1 MQNKSIIVI
10 LTLGFALFA
19 MFFGAGN
26 LILPPYIGLLAKDNW
41 VEAILGFTTSGIIAP
56 FLGIIAVLKSGDS
69 FTDLGK
75 RVNLKLALVLATII
89 MLCIGPIVAIPR
101 TGATTFEVGI
111 LPLMPDASPIWS
123 SIIFFA
129 IVLVLSISPS
139 KIVDIIGSYLTPLL
153 LILLSVLVIVGIV
166 NPAIIPQT
174 TNVATSQDFAM
185 AFQEGY
191 QTMDVLASVIFAGI
205 IISAARQKGFVN
217 LKERTN
223 IVLKS
228 GLLAMGCLL
237 FIYGGLIYLGA
248 TTDYQFTETSSRTQ
262 LLLHISTS
270 VLGEYGTLAISVSMA
285 LACLTT
291 AIALTCAVGT
301 FFAELTNNKFG
312 YAEAVIS
319 CTLVSALFSINS
331 VDDIINYAGSILG
344 FVYPITFA
352 LVIYVVLFGNKITQ
366 KLPYVVALLITTFIS
381 AFRVLAH
388 FNIATTEINYYKEF
402 IPLGSHNLEWVIPSF
417 IGFIITYFITK
428 NSSKKF
434 VTT

>member
-1 MQNKSIIVI
+1 MQNKNTIVI

-26 LILPPYIGLLAKDNW
+26 LILPPYIGLLAKENW
-41 VEAILGFTTSGIIAP
+41 VEAILGFAATGIIAP
-56 FLGIIAVLKSGDS
+56 FLGIIAVVKSGES
-69 FTDLGK
+69 FIDLGK
-75 RVNLKLALVLATII
+75 RVNLNLALVLATII

-101 TGATTFEVGI
+101 TGATTFEVGV
-111 LPLMPDASPIWS
+111 LPLMENASPIWS

-129 IVLVLSISPS
+129 IVLVLSIRPS
-139 KIVDIIGSYLTPLL
+139 KIVDIIGGYLTPLL
-153 LILLSVLVIVGIV
+153 LILLALLVVVGIL
-166 NPAIIPQT
+166 NPSIVPQQT
-174 TNVATSQDFAM
+174 TLPSIDSFAM

-205 IISAARQKGFVN
+205 IISAAKQKGFTI
-217 LKERTN
+217 LKDRTS

-228 GLLAMGCLL
+228 GILAMGCLL

-270 VLGEYGTLAISVSMA
+270 VLGQYGTLAISLSMA

-301 FFAELTNNKFG
+301 FFAELTNNKLG
-312 YAEAVIS
+312 YAEGVIL
-319 CTLVSALFSINS
+319 CTLISALFSINT

-352 LVIYVVLFGNKITQ
+352 LVIYVVVFGNIVKNKT
-366 KLPYVVALLITTFIS
+366 PYVVALLVTAFIS
-381 AFRVLAH
+381 TFRVFQH
-388 FNIATTEINYYKEF
+388 FNIGAETIAYYKSF
-402 IPLGSHNLEWVIPSF
+402 IPLSNHNLEWVVPSLIAF
-417 IGFIITYFITK
+417 LLTAFLTK
-428 NSSKKF
+428 SKKQNIL
-434 VTT
+434 V

>member
-1 MQNKSIIVI
+1 MQNKSIMVI

-101 TGATTFEVGI
+101 TGATTFEVGV

-153 LILLSVLVIVGIV
+153 LILLATLVVVGIL
-166 NPAIIPQT
+166 NPAVIPQSS
-174 TNVATSQDFAM
+174 NIGASQDFAM

-270 VLGEYGTLAISVSMA
+270 VIGEYGTLAISVSMA

>member
-1 MQNKSIIVI
+1 MQNKNTFVI

-41 VEAILGFTTSGIIAP
+41 FEAILGFAASGIIAP

-75 RVNLKLALVLATII
+75 RVNLKMALVLATII
-89 MLCIGPIVAIPR
+89 MLCIGPLVAIPR

-111 LPLMPDASPIWS
+111 LPLIPNASAIWS
-123 SIIFFA
+123 SVIFFA

-153 LILLSVLVIVGIV
+153 LILLTILVLVGIF
-166 NPAIIPQT
+166 NPQILPK
-174 TNVATSQDFAM
+174 ATEISSSTDFAM

-205 IISAARQKGFVN
+205 IISAAKQKGFVN
-217 LKERTN
+217 LKDRTN
-223 IVLKS
+223 VVLKS
-228 GLLAMGCLL
+228 GILAMGCLL

-248 TTDYQFTETSSRTQ
+248 TTDYEFSESSSRTQ
-262 LLLHISTS
+262 LLLHISNS
-270 VLGEYGTLAISVSMA
+270 ILGSYGTLAISISMA

-301 FFAELTNNKFG
+301 FFAELTNNKLG
-312 YAEAVIS
+312 YTEGVIL
-319 CTLVSALFSINS
+319 CTLISALFSINT
-331 VDDIINYAGSILG
+331 VDDIIAYAGSILG

-352 LVIYVVLFGNKITQ
+352 LVIYVVLFGNKVTQ
-366 KLPYVVALLITTFIS
+366 KMPYVVALLITTFIS
-381 AFRVLAH
+381 AFRVLEH
-388 FNIATTEINYYKEF
+388 FNIGAEKIRYYKDF
-402 IPLGSHNLEWVIPSF
+402 LPLGNHNLEWVIPSF
-417 IGFIITYFITK
+417 IGFVITYLVTK
-428 NSSKKF
+428 ASKKNL

>member
-56 FLGIIAVLKSGDS
+56 FLGIIAVLKSGES

-75 RVNLKLALVLATII
+75 RVNLKMALVLATII

-101 TGATTFEVGI
+101 TGATTFEVGV

-153 LILLSVLVIVGIV
+153 LILLATLVVVGIL
-166 NPAIIPQT
+166 NPAVIPQSS
-174 TNVATSQDFAM
+174 NIGASQDFAM

-417 IGFIITYFITK
+417 IGFIITYLVTK
-428 NSSKKF
+428 NKVKNLS
-434 VTT
+434 TT

>member
-153 LILLSVLVIVGIV
+153 LILLATLVVVGIL
-166 NPAIIPQT
+166 NPAVIPQSS
-174 TNVATSQDFAM
+174 NIGASQDFAM

-270 VLGEYGTLAISVSMA
+270 VIGEYGTLAISVSMA

>member
-417 IGFIITYFITK
+417 IGFIITYFMTK

>member
-1 MQNKSIIVI
+1 MQNKSFVVI

-41 VEAILGFTTSGIIAP
+41 FEAILGFTASGIIAP

-75 RVNLKLALVLATII
+75 RVNLKMALVLATII

-101 TGATTFEVGI
+101 TGATTFEVGV
-111 LPLMPDASPIWS
+111 LPLLPDASPIWS

-153 LILLSVLVIVGIV
+153 LILLSILVVFGIL
-166 NPAIIPQT
+166 NPSVIPQT
-174 TNVATSQDFAM
+174 TNVDASSDFAM

-205 IISAARQKGFVN
+205 IISAAKQKGFVH

-248 TTDYQFTETSSRTQ
+248 TTDYQFTEISSRTQ

-312 YAEAVIS
+312 YAEAVIT
-319 CTLVSALFSINS
+319 CTLVSALFSVNS
-331 VDDIINYAGSILG
+331 VDDIINYAASILG

-352 LVIYVVLFGNKITQ
+352 LVIYVVLFGNKIKQ

-381 AFRVLAH
+381 AFRLLGH
-388 FNIATTEINYYKEF
+388 FDVAVSEINYFKGF
-402 IPLGSHNLEWVIPSF
+402 IPLGNHNLEWVIPSF
-417 IGFIITYFITK
+417 VGFVITYFITK
-428 NSSKKF
+428 KSTAS
-434 VTT
+434 

>member
-1 MQNKSIIVI
+1 MQNKSTLVI

-41 VEAILGFTTSGIIAP
+41 FEAILGFSASGIIAP
-56 FLGIIAVLKSGDS
+56 FLGIIAVLKSGES

-75 RVNLKLALVLATII
+75 RVNLKMALVLATII

-111 LPLMPDASPIWS
+111 LPLMPDASAIWS
-123 SIIFFA
+123 AIIFFG

-153 LILLSVLVIVGIV
+153 LILLTILVVVGIF
-166 NPAIIPQT
+166 NPDIVPQNSNIP
-174 TNVATSQDFAM
+174 ASSDFAM

-205 IISAARQKGFVN
+205 IISAAKQKGFIN

-228 GLLAMGCLL
+228 GVLAMGCLL

-248 TTDYQFTETSSRTQ
+248 TTDYQFTEGSSRTQ
-262 LLLHISTS
+262 LLLHISNS
-270 VLGEYGTLAISVSMA
+270 ILGSYGTLAISVSMA

-291 AIALTCAVGT
+291 AIALTCAVGS
-301 FFAELTNNKFG
+301 FFAELTNNKLG
-312 YAEAVIS
+312 YTEGVIL
-319 CTLVSALFSINS
+319 CTLISALFSINS
-331 VDDIINYAGSILG
+331 VDDIIAYAGSILG

-366 KLPYVVALLITTFIS
+366 RLPYVVALLITTFIS
-381 AFRVLAH
+381 AFRLLAH
-388 FNIATTEINYYKEF
+388 FNIATTEINYYKGL
-402 IPLGSHNLEWVIPSF
+402 IPLGNHNLEWVVPSF
-417 IGFIITYFITK
+417 IGFIVTYLVIK
-428 NSSKKF
+428 NKKKNLAAA
-434 VTT
+434 

>member
-1 MQNKSIIVI
+1 MQNKSIMVI

-26 LILPPYIGLLAKDNW
+26 LILPPYIGLLAKENW
-41 VEAILGFTTSGIIAP
+41 FEAILGFATSGIIAP

-111 LPLMPDASPIWS
+111 LPLMPEASPIWS
-123 SIIFFA
+123 SIFFFG
-129 IVLVLSISPS
+129 IVLTLSISPS

-153 LILLSVLVIVGIV
+153 LLLLAILVIVGIL
-166 NPAIIPQT
+166 NPAVIPHSS
-174 TNVATSQDFAM
+174 NIGASQDFAM

-191 QTMDVLASVIFAGI
+191 QTMDVLASVVFAGI
-205 IISAARQKGFVN
+205 IISAAKQKGFVN

-228 GLLAMGCLL
+228 GILAMGCLL

-248 TTDYQFTETSSRTQ
+248 TTDYQYTETSSRTQ

-312 YAEAVIS
+312 YVEAVIT
-319 CTLVSALFSINS
+319 CTLMSTLFSINS
-331 VDDIINYAGSILG
+331 VADIMAYAGSILG

-381 AFRVLAH
+381 AFRVLEH
-388 FNIATTEINYYKEF
+388 FNIAATEINYFKGF
-402 IPLGSHNLEWVIPSF
+402 IPLGNHNLEWVVPSF
-417 IGFIITYFITK
+417 IGFIITYLITK
-428 NSSKKF
+428 NKVKNLS
-434 VTT
+434 TT

>member
-1 MQNKSIIVI
+1 MQNKNIMVI

-26 LILPPYIGLLAKDNW
+26 LILPPYIGLQAKDNW
-41 VEAILGFTTSGIIAP
+41 FEAILGFAASGIIAP
-56 FLGIIAVLKSGDS
+56 FLGIIAVLKSGNS

-75 RVNLKLALVLATII
+75 RVNLKMALVLATII

-101 TGATTFEVGI
+101 TGATTFEVGV
-111 LPLMPDASPIWS
+111 LPLIPNASAIWS
-123 SIIFFA
+123 SIIFFG

-153 LILLSVLVIVGIV
+153 LVLLSVLVIVGIF
-166 NPAIIPQT
+166 NPDIVPQ
-174 TNVATSQDFAM
+174 VATNTPSADFAM
-185 AFQEGY
+185 SFQEGY

-205 IISAARQKGFVN
+205 IISAAKQKGFVN

-228 GLLAMGCLL
+228 GVLAMGCLL

-270 VLGEYGTLAISVSMA
+270 VLGAYGTLAISISMA

-291 AIALTCAVGT
+291 AIALTTAVGA
-301 FFAELTNNKFG
+301 FFAELTNNKLKYTEG
-312 YAEAVIS
+312 VIL
-319 CTLVSALFSINS
+319 CTLISALFSINS
-331 VDDIINYAGSILG
+331 VDDIIAYAGSILG

-352 LVIYVVLFGNKITQ
+352 LVIYVVLFGNTVTK
-366 KLPYVVALLITTFIS
+366 KMPYVVALLITTFIS
-381 AFRVLAH
+381 AFRILTH
-388 FNIATTEINYYKEF
+388 FNIAVAEINFYKGF
-402 IPLGSHNLEWVIPSF
+402 IPLGDHNLEWVIPSF
-417 IGFIITYFITK
+417 IGFAITYLITK
-428 NSSKKF
+428 NTSKKS
-434 VTT
+434 VSV

>member
-1 MQNKSIIVI
+1 MQNKSSIVI

-41 VEAILGFTTSGIIAP
+41 VEAILGFAASGIVAP

-75 RVNLKLALVLATII
+75 RVNLKLALALATII

-111 LPLMPDASPIWS
+111 LPLMPEASAIWS

-139 KIVDIIGSYLTPLL
+139 KIVDIIGGYLTPLL
-153 LILLSVLVIVGIV
+153 LILLTILVVVGIL
-166 NPAIIPQT
+166 NPDIIPQQSS
-174 TNVATSQDFAM
+174 VPPVDDFAM

-205 IISAARQKGFVN
+205 IISAAKQKGFVN
-217 LKERTN
+217 IKERTS
-223 IVLKS
+223 IVFKS

-270 VLGEYGTLAISVSMA
+270 ILGSYGTLAISISMA

-291 AIALTCAVGT
+291 AIALTCAFGT

-312 YAEAVIS
+312 YSEAVIM
-319 CTLVSALFSINS
+319 CTLVSALFAINS
-331 VDDIINYAGSILG
+331 VDDIIAYAGSILG

-352 LVIYVVLFGNKITQ
+352 LVIYVVLFGNKIKEKQ
-366 KLPYVVALLITTFIS
+366 PYVVALLITAFIS
-381 AFRVLAH
+381 FFRVLEH
-388 FNIATTEINYYKEF
+388 FKIGAEQINYFKGF
-402 IPLGSHNLEWVIPSF
+402 IPLGSHNLEWVVPSF
-417 IGFIITYFITK
+417 IGFIITYLINK
-428 NSSKKF
+428 SASKK
-434 VTT
+434 TLST